1 MNRGVRL
8 GRIAGIKVTADWSVL
23 VIAALVAWGVAGAA
37 VPGDAHGTPP
47 WLAWI
52 VGAVVAALMLASL
65 VAHELGHALVARRR
79 GMTIDGIRLWLFG
92 GVAQMNGDWM
102 TARTEVLVAAIGP
115 AITFAISVI
124 AVVATWF
131 LVLVGAPPLV
141 VVVAEWVAAI
151 NVLVLIFNLIP
162 AFPLDG
168 GRILRGFIW
177 MRTKD
182 RTAATVGA
190 ARAGRIFAVVLV
202 AIGVLDLFF
211 FDPVG
216 GLWLML
222 IGWFLDSAARGEAH
236 GELARHAL
244 EGVMVGDVMSKDPVI
259 VPSWITVEL
268 LVEQYVMGHQFTS
281 FPTHSIDG
289 RIDGLV
295 TMRGIKQL
303 RPKERT
309 NRRAID
315 IAIPI
320 ERVPVARRDEPI
332 TDLLKRMGNASD
344 GRALVYDFGTLVGIV
359 SPSDIAR
366 LLQSGP
372 GRAGGT
378 RSRLAQLLQRGR
390 PRCSGSASRSS
401 RRDRASGACPGSARS
416 R

>member
-1 MNRGVRL
+1 MNRGIPL
-8 GRIAGIKVTADWSVL
+8 GRIAGIKITADWSVL
-23 VIAALVAWGVAGAA
+23 VIAALVAWGVSSAA

-52 VGAVVAALMLASL
+52 VGASVAGLMLASL
-65 VAHELGHALVARRR
+65 VAHELGHAIMARRR
-79 GMTIDGIRLWLFG
+79 GMSIDSIRLWLFG

-102 TARTEVLVAAIGP
+102 TGRTEVLVAAIGP
-115 AITFAISVI
+115 LVTLAISVI
-124 AVVATWF
+124 AVAVTW
-131 LVLVGAPPLV
+131 LLMLIGAPPVFV
-141 VVVAEWVAAI
+141 VIAEWVAAI
-151 NVLVLIFNLIP
+151 NILVLVFNLIP

-168 GRILRGFIW
+168 GRIVRGLIW
-177 MRTKD
+177 MRTKNKMS
-182 RTAATVGA
+182 ATVTA
-190 ARAGRIFAVVLV
+190 ARAGRVFAVVLAGV
-202 AIGVLDLFF
+202 GVLDLFF

-244 EGVMVGDVMSKDPVI
+244 EGVLVGDVMSKDPVV

-268 LVEQYVMGHQFTS
+268 LVDQYVMGHEFTS

-295 TMRGIKQL
+295 TMRGIKRL
-303 RPKERT
+303 RPQERG

-315 IAIPI
+315 IAIPVD
-320 ERVPVARRDEPI
+320 RVPIARRDEPI

-344 GRALVYDFGTLVGIV
+344 GRAFVYDSDQLVGIV
-359 SPSDIAR
+359 SPSDIAQ

-372 GRAGGT
+372 GRAK
-378 RSRLAQLLQRGR
+378 A
-390 PRCSGSASRSS
+390 SA
-401 RRDRASGACPGSARS
+401 AA
-416 R
+416 

>member
-1 MNRGVRL
+1 MNRGLPL
-8 GRIAGIKVTADWSVL
+8 GRIAGIRVTADWSVL

-37 VPGDAHGTPP
+37 VPGDAHGTPS
-47 WLAWI
+47 WLAWV
-52 VGAVVAALMLASL
+52 VGVSVAVLMIASL
-65 VAHELGHALVARRR
+65 VAHELGHAIVARRR
-79 GMTIDGIRLWLFG
+79 GMTIDTIRLWLFG

-102 TARTEVLVAAIGP
+102 TGRTEVLVAAIGP
-115 AITFAISVI
+115 LVTLAISAL
-124 AVVATWF
+124 AVVATW
-131 LVLVGAPPLV
+131 LLILVGAPPLV

-177 MRTKD
+177 MRTKN
-182 RTAATVGA
+182 RTAATIGA

-202 AIGVLDLFF
+202 GVGVLDLFF

-222 IGWFLDSAARGEAH
+222 IGWFLDSAARGEAQ

-244 EGVMVGDVMSKDPVI
+244 EGMLVGDVMSKDPVI

-303 RPKERT
+303 RPQQRGD
-309 NRRAID
+309 RRAID
-315 IAIPI
+315 IAIPVD
-320 ERVPVARRDEPI
+320 RVPVARPDEPI
-332 TDLLKRMGNASD
+332 TALLKRMGNASD
-344 GRALVYDFGTLVGIV
+344 GRALVYDSDRLVGIV

-372 GRAGGT
+372 GRAG
-378 RSRLAQLLQRGR
+378 A
-390 PRCSGSASRSS
+390 
-401 RRDRASGACPGSARS
+401 RAAA
-416 R
+416 